1 MTLYSRIRH
10 AAVAPLLAGALIAC
24 AAQATLAQE
33 KAERPEISPMSRVIE
48 ARKAAES
55 DRVVGGD
62 AAASGEYPFQVA
74 LLVSG
79 TLDDSADSQL
89 NAQFCGGSLI
99 APQWVL
105 TAAHCLVQAGA
116 PITADSVVIL
126 TGATDLAEGK
136 RHAVTDIIVHEGYNQ
151 FVLDNDIGLIK
162 LAEPADVAPI
172 KIASNFVESGNAIV
186 TGWGKT
192 ETGGFPRN
200 LLKAQLK
207 LFPNA
212 TCNAGMKQIYADDM
226 KYVLYRYMNRFRL
239 SEDALDR
246 VGRELTP
253 VMADPL
259 TNNMVCAGEQTGAR
273 DACQGDSGGPLFVPG
288 ANGPVQVG
296 IVSWGEGPL
305 DADMPCGHRNAYG
318 VYTRLAN
325 YKDWIM
331 DKTR

>member
-1 MTLYSRIRH
+1 MTLFNGVKHR
-10 AAVAPLLAGALIAC
+10 AAWALLAGAVMLQGAP
-24 AAQATLAQE
+24 AALAQE
-33 KAERPEISPMSRVIE
+33 KAEKPEISPMSRVIE
-48 ARKAAES
+48 ARKAAEA

-62 AAASGEYPFQVA
+62 AAAPGEYPFQVA

-105 TAAHCLVQAGA
+105 TAAHCLVMAGA
-116 PITADSVVIL
+116 KIAPDSVIVL

-136 RHAVTDIIVHEGYNQ
+136 RHAVSDVIVHEGYDQ
-151 FVLDNDIGLIK
+151 FVLDNDIGLLK

-172 KIASNFVESGNAIV
+172 KIAANDVETGDAIV

-192 ETGGFPRN
+192 ETGAFPRN

-212 TCNAGMKQIYADDM
+212 TCNSGMKQIYAEDM

-246 VGRELTP
+246 IGQELTP

-259 TNNMVCAGEQTGAR
+259 TGNMVCAGEQTGAR
-273 DACQGDSGGPLFVPG
+273 DACQGDSGGPLFVAG

-305 DADMPCGHRNAYG
+305 DSDMPCGHRNAYG
-318 VYTRLAN
+318 VYTRLAK
-325 YKDWIM
+325 YKDWIL
-331 DKTR
+331 DKAQ